1 SGGALPKTPG
11 QKCRLHFLSAQRAKA
26 CVLALPSS
34 VEMIQS
40 GDVFADD
47 LVLLLV
53 GHAVE
58 DAVDD
63 LARPGKGRLS
73 MGVVRAPQQI
83 IYAYIRPELDAQGVF
98 LEADEDVLAEE
109 IARQCPMLKTGVL
122 DPLGALGIDV
132 VHAVHEVRCPGHL
145 KFDSAHFQV
154 GITLKGSTEDEGG
167 NGAADIAFAVGK
179 LDNVLAW
186 TGQIH
191 PWPPAVGPHVQA
203 QGHTEV

>member
-1 SGGALPKTPG
+1 
-11 QKCRLHFLSAQRAKA
+11 
-26 CVLALPSS
+26 
-34 VEMIQS
+34 MIQS
-40 GDVFADD
+40 GDVCADD
-47 LVLLLV
+47 LALLLV

-63 LARPGKGRLS
+63 FARPGKGRLS

-83 IYAYIRPELDAQGVF
+83 VHAYIRPELDAKSVF

-109 IARQCPMLKTGVL
+109 IARQCPMLKTVVL

-132 VHAVHEVRCPGHL
+132 VHAVHEVQCPGNL

-154 GITLKGSTEDEGG
+154 RIALEGPTADEGS
-167 NGAADIAFAVGK
+167 NGTADIAGAVGK

-186 TGQIH
+186 T
-191 PWPPAVGPHVQA
+191 
-203 QGHTEV
+203 